1 MYLGLGSVMLWILQ
15 CSMRSRITVSLGIP
29 KSHRTV
35 LDGRR
40 YMSLQTAP
48 PVLFAD
54 DAKIQSWYSI
64 YKSDKCF
71 QGYYTIINCPS
82 HKEFSILEYTSK
94 YPSSLWDGSPPPY
107 PPGASSTAS
116 SIEGVLSE
124 FTVSSARTAVPYLLH
139 PEEIAFGAAKEE
151 YNSRRT
157 NIFVGGRIA
166 LRKSL
171 QKLGAIDLLKYPIL
185 TNSVGAPVL
194 SDPYSA
200 RASCSISHK
209 GELAV
214 GFVAAGG
221 DYAVGV
227 DIEKSQNKATDR
239 LFNRILTSNEQR
251 RIGTLV
257 DANVPAE
264 EEVMLLFSFKEAI
277 YKAIHPT
284 LLRPIG
290 FQEVEVLPLRDGTCQ
305 FQFVLQSHELFEA
318 TGYWEKIAHSSGDYF
333 VTFVFAKRI

>member
-1 MYLGLGSVMLWILQ
+1 MGSVMLWILQ

-29 KSHRTV
+29 KSQRTV

-40 YMSLQTAP
+40 CMSLQTAP

-64 YKSDKCF
+64 YKSNKCF

-94 YPSSLWDGSPPPY
+94 HPSSLWGTSLPPY
-107 PPGASSTAS
+107 PPSANSAADSGYNSASPEST
-116 SIEGVLSE
+116 L
-124 FTVSSARTAVPYLLH
+124 SSARGGYLIH
-139 PEEIAFGAAKEE
+139 PEEIAFGAVKEE
-151 YNSRRT
+151 NNSRRT

-171 QKLGAIDLLKYPIL
+171 QNLGAFDLLKYPIL